1 LLRAAV
7 VIVALLA
14 GAVPA
19 AAQRVEV
26 SPFGGYRFGASLVGI
41 SGAYLVDDDG
51 GVSFGAALNVRIG
64 EPLDGI
70 QFEALFSREQAQVRV
85 RTSPLLPY
93 FHAPIEVDH
102 MMVGGLQELDAG
114 PARPYIGGLVGIS
127 RFASP
132 DDTELRFTIGLSAG
146 GKFFA
151 TRNFGVRVDA
161 RGYKT
166 IASLGGGAG
175 VCSGGCFFAFNV
187 VPAFQADLTA
197 GLIVAF

>member
-1 LLRAAV
+1 MFRAAV
-7 VIVALLA
+7 VIAALVA

-26 SPFGGYRFGASLVGI
+26 SPFGGYRFGASLVGV
-41 SGAYLVDDDG
+41 SGAVYTIDDDG
-51 GVSFGAALNVRIG
+51 GVSFGATLNVMVG

-70 QFEALFSREQAQVRV
+70 KFEALFSREHGQVRV
-85 RTSPLLPY
+85 QTSPFLPRFY
-93 FHAPIEVDH
+93 VPIEVDH
-102 MMVGGLQELDAG
+102 MMIGGLQELDVG
-114 PARPYIGGLVGIS
+114 RARPFIGGLVGIS

-161 RGYKT
+161 RGYMT
-166 IASLGGGAG
+166 IARLGGAG

-197 GLIVAF
+197 GLIIGF

>member
-1 LLRAAV
+1 MFRAAV
-7 VIVALLA
+7 VIAALVA

-26 SPFGGYRFGASLVGI
+26 SPFGGYRFGASLVGV
-41 SGAYLVDDDG
+41 SGAVYTIDDDG
-51 GVSFGAALNVRIG
+51 GVSFGATLNVMVG

-70 QFEALFSREQAQVRV
+70 KFEALFSREHGQVRV
-85 RTSPLLPY
+85 QTSPFLPRFY
-93 FHAPIEVDH
+93 VPIEVDH
-102 MMVGGLQELDAG
+102 MMIGGLQELDVG
-114 PARPYIGGLVGIS
+114 RARPFIGGLVGIS

-132 DDTELRFTIGLSAG
+132 DDTELRFTVGLSAG

-161 RGYKT
+161 RGYMT
-166 IASLGGGAG
+166 IASLGGAG

-197 GLIVAF
+197 GLIIGF